1 MARKQK
7 KQTVGKS
14 RKASA
19 KASRG
24 NSNGR
29 IAEPA
34 ALSQAR
40 SRLQNTSNPA
50 EVTAAAR
57 QILAIDPADPEGWRW
72 LGEAQ
77 LSNQKLGDA
86 VVSFSRACRIE
97 PNNETLIERYVG
109 LALRQGS
116 YLDALNATRHWVTI
130 AEEKPLTA
138 KKLLSG
144 LYGLLGKE
152 EISCQWGLQAAFRQ
166 PVAKAQAS
174 GKEQLRILILGTV
187 GCAPYHYD
195 PTTGQLT
202 VSEGHNNLMH
212 MIDTGAATLT
222 SLSVDVIDDCPE
234 VLDDLPDVDVVYNS
248 ITDAGRCQEGLR
260 NASRV
265 CRKLSA
271 PVINAP
277 AEVLRTTREENAQRL
292 GQCEGILMPR
302 SVSLGRVQ
310 GDISDRVQAAIRDNG
325 LRAPVIVRPSGF
337 QNGKH
342 MYRIDD
348 PESTPVRITDEAE
361 VYVLQY
367 HDVTFTDPRA
377 KGHRFHPKYRA
388 FMVDGKLYPA
398 HLRMGHDGD
407 WNVHGEETR
416 KSFRSFPWLY
426 DMEQDFIEDPAAH
439 FQPGVWENLETALR
453 TLDLE
458 YFGVDFAVCT
468 EAEDY
473 GKVVIFETNASM
485 RSFLRQTYQNTPEND
500 AALEIIMAAHRMF
513 CARAGVPEWDF
524 NPPKGLEGP
533 AQEHGFEADPA
544 NPVARHVLFSGELQG
559 HGFREW
565 LRHELHKHNL
575 KGWLRNLSDD
585 RVEAVVAGSE
595 AAVSHLLSDPKGPE
609 EATIENVE
617 AVDWK
622 GAIPQKIRVRDMVAE
637 PESVAAETAE
647 A

>member
-7 KQTVGKS
+7 KQTIGKN
-14 RKASA
+14 RKSSA
-19 KASRG
+19 KASRVSG
-24 NSNGR
+24 NGS
-29 IAEPA
+29 IVEPE
-34 ALSQAR
+34 ALSEAR
-40 SRLQNTSNPA
+40 SRLQNTSSAA

-57 QILAIDPADPEGWRW
+57 QILAIDPADAEGWRW

-77 LSNQKLGDA
+77 LINQKLNDA
-86 VVSFSRACRIE
+86 VVSFSRASRIE

-130 AEEKPLTA
+130 AKEKPLTA

-152 EISCQWGLQAAFRQ
+152 ALSCQWGLQAAYEQ
-166 PVAKAQAS
+166 PLARADSS
-174 GKEQLRILILGTV
+174 GKEQLRILVLGTV

-212 MIDTGAATLT
+212 MMDTDAVTL
-222 SLSVDVIDDCPE
+222 SSFSVDVIDDQPGI
-234 VLDDLPDVDVVYNS
+234 LDELPGVDVVYNS

-260 NASRV
+260 KAIKV

-277 AEVLRTTREENAQRL
+277 EEVLRTTREENAERL

-302 SVSLGRVQ
+302 SVSLGRVK
-310 GDISDRVQAAIRDNG
+310 GDISDRVQDAINEHA
-325 LRAPVIVRPSGF
+325 LSAPIIVRPSGF
-337 QNGKH
+337 QNGRH
-342 MYRIDD
+342 MYRIDE

-377 KGHRFHPKYRA
+377 DGHRFHPKYRA
-388 FMVDGKLYPA
+388 FMVDGRLYPA

-416 KSFRSFPWLY
+416 KSFRKFPWLY
-426 DMEQDFIEDPAAH
+426 DMEQDFIEDPAGQFEAS
-439 FQPGVWENLETALR
+439 VWENLEKALQ
-453 TLDLE
+453 TLDLD

-468 EAEDY
+468 EAENH

-500 AALEIIMAAHRMF
+500 AAQEIIQAAHRMF

-533 AQEHGFEADPA
+533 AQAHGFEADPA
-544 NPVARHVLFSGELQG
+544 NPAARHVLFSGDLQG

-575 KGWLRNLSDD
+575 KGWLRNLSDG

-595 AAVSHLLSDPKGPE
+595 AAVNHLLADPEGPE
-609 EATIENVE
+609 EATIEHVD
-617 AVDWK
+617 AVAWT
-622 GAIPQKIRVRDMVAE
+622 GPAPQGIRVRDTATE
-637 PESVAAETAE
+637 PESVTAETVE

>member
-1 MARKQK
+1 M
-7 KQTVGKS
+7 VGKRQAGGS
-14 RKASA
+14 GSHRKSPAVEEPDA
-19 KASRG
+19 LINARRELGKATY
-24 NSNGR
+24 GR
-29 IAEPA
+29 AIAD
-34 ALSQAR
+34 
-40 SRLQNTSNPA
+40 
-50 EVTAAAR
+50 AAR
-57 QILAIDPADPEGWRW
+57 QLLSIDPADENGWRC
-72 LGEAQ
+72 LAPLQ
-77 LSNQKLGDA
+77 LESGKSEDA
-86 VVSFSRACRIE
+86 LTSLSRALRLK
-97 PNNETLIERYVG
+97 PDDERLLESYI
-109 LALRQGS
+109 LHALTQEC
-116 YLDALNATRHWVTI
+116 YLDGLCAARHWAEI
-130 AEEKPLTA
+130 ATEKPVTA
-138 KKLLSG
+138 AKFLAG
-144 LYGLLGKE
+144 LYGLVGKTAM
-152 EISCQWGLQAAFRQ
+152 SCHWGLYAASLQ
-166 PVAKAQAS
+166 PLDTRNS
-174 GKEQLRILILGTV
+174 GEQPRLSILILGTQENV
-187 GCAPYHYD
+187 GYIYEHSTRA
-195 PTTGQLT
+195 LN
-202 VSEGHNNLMH
+202 VNEGHNNLMH
-212 MIDTGAATLT
+212 MMDQESITLHT
-222 SLSVDVIDDCPE
+222 LSVDAVQDQPEILNQLPPIDVI
-234 VLDDLPDVDVVYNS
+234 YNS
-248 ITDAGRCQEGLR
+248 ITDAGRCEAGLNKAR
-260 NASRV
+260 KL
-265 CRKLSA
+265 CRKLTQTVVN
-271 PVINAP
+271 PP
-277 AEVLRTTREENAQRL
+277 QEVLRTTRAENAERL
-292 GQCEGILMPR
+292 GECEGVLMPR
-302 SVSLGRVQ
+302 SISLGPVK
-310 GDISDRVQAAIRDNG
+310 GDISDAVRNAVAENG
-325 LRAPVIVRPSGF
+325 MKAPIIVRPSGY
-337 QNGKH
+337 QNGRH
-342 MYRIDD
+342 MYLIHE

-367 HDVTFTDPRA
+367 HDVTFTDARA

-388 FMVDGKLYPA
+388 FMVDGRLYPA
-398 HLRMGHDGD
+398 HMRMGLDGD

-416 KSFRSFPWLY
+416 KAFRKFPWLY

-533 AQEHGFEADPA
+533 AQEHVFEADPA

-575 KGWLRNLSDD
+575 KGWLRNLSDG

-622 GAIPQKIRVRDMVAE
+622 GAVPQKIRVRDMVAE